1 MTPKKPTPPGYVPT
15 NPKTPRPTVD
25 SGSMPAMTGPRPR
38 ADGTPKKPTPPGYV
52 PTNPRTPRPTKV
64 NPIAA
69 KHGLKYGQSLTM
81 KEGTGPSTYAVAE
94 AARQPSTLSPQVLAK
109 AKGMKKGGSVGS
121 ASKRAD
127 GIATKGK
134 TKGKIC

>member
-1 MTPKKPTPPGYVPT
+1 MMPKKPTLPGDVASTTKTRSTPT
-15 NPKTPRPTVD
+15 VTGPGQQLSAGPTKPVPRP
-25 SGSMPAMTGPRPR
+25 PRS
-38 ADGTPKKPTPPGYV
+38 
-52 PTNPRTPRPTKV
+52 TKV

-81 KEGTGPSTYAVAE
+81 KEGTGPSAYAVAE
-94 AARQPSTLSPQVLAK
+94 AARRPSALSPEVLAK

-127 GIATKGK
+127 GIASKGK

>member
-25 SGSMPAMTGPRPR
+25 SGLMPAVSGQRPR
-38 ADGTPKKPTPPGYV
+38 ADGSYGAPPTTGGPKPAPQVRPP
-52 PTNPRTPRPTKV
+52 RSTKV

-69 KHGLKYGQSLTM
+69 KHGLKYGQSLPM
-81 KEGTGPSTYAVAE
+81 KKGTGPSA
-94 AARQPSTLSPQVLAK
+94 LSPEVLAK